1 VHEINLG
8 VAQYAHEHQW
18 IVHDSLAHTTH
29 RPPENLQFD
38 GIITLL
44 SYPDHF
50 ITQKIIA
57 RATVPVVDLNGDL
70 PEIQLP
76 RVLPDNEM
84 IGRLAAEHLIGIGF
98 RLLVYYQTSN
108 AVVDTERRDGFRRAV
123 EKAGREFRLVNA
135 VEAYRNSDTLRNRLA
150 WMAREFLKIPLPF
163 GIMSQFDGTAN
174 EVSIACG
181 NAGLRVPDDVA
192 IVGVDNDPIAA
203 ELGPVPLTSVDS
215 DRRAIGYQGAALLAR
230 LMLGE
235 PAPVDPIRVPP
246 KGLVVRKSTDILM
259 IENSSVAA
267 ALRHINEH
275 FREDLR
281 AEAIARAA
289 GVSRRSLYRVFQE
302 NVGRS
307 VAEEIERR
315 RVFFA
320 RQMLVNPELKISDVA
335 NESGFVSSGRMA
347 AAFVKHFGK
356 LPSQCR
362 G

>member
-1 VHEINLG
+1 MPKRLQVLLAPEWYVHEINLG

-18 IVHDSLAHTTH
+18 ILHDSLAHTTH

-108 AVVDTERRDGFRRAV
+108 AVVDTERRDV
-123 EKAGREFRLVNA
+123 
-135 VEAYRNSDTLRNRLA
+135 
-150 WMAREFLKIPLPF
+150 
-163 GIMSQFDGTAN
+163 
-174 EVSIACG
+174 
-181 NAGLRVPDDVA
+181 
-192 IVGVDNDPIAA
+192 
-203 ELGPVPLTSVDS
+203 
-215 DRRAIGYQGAALLAR
+215 
-230 LMLGE
+230 
-235 PAPVDPIRVPP
+235 
-246 KGLVVRKSTDILM
+246 M

-347 AAFVKHFGK
+347 AAFMKHFGK
-356 LPSQCR
+356 PPSQCR